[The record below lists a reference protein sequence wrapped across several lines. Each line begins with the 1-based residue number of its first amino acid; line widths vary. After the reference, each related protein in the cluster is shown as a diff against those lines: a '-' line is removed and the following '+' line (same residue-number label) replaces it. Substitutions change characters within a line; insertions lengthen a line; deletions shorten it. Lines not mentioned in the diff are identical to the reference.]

1 MAEKTDIYFDRVL
14 PRWDWLPEELAEQIS
29 GKEDILT
36 GIRLRADRPAQLVF
50 TSGDRLVNV
59 VGRREFM
66 KMLSKMLG
74 HSLYA
79 RQDELSK
86 GYFTLNDGSRV
97 GVAGKFSKQGIR
109 SIEDI
114 SGVNIR
120 IAHEIKGCA
129 ASVMNSLNDSRGAVI
144 ISPPGMGKTTLLR
157 DIARQ
162 LSVSGVCVCV
172 IDERDELAACRNGI
186 PLFDLGPRTDVISG
200 LAKSEAILQAVRAC
214 APDVIIA
221 DEIGEAEDA
230 AAIYDA
236 LRCGV
241 RFIVSA
247 HGDSL
252 DKRFM
257 RPVAAEII
265 DAAGVGILLGPAVGM
280 VRQIMRFDRGEVDA

>member
-86 GYFTLNDGSRV
+86 GYFTLNVGSRV

-114 SGVNIR
+114 GGVNIR

>member
-114 SGVNIR
+114 GGVNIR

-157 DIARQ
+157 DIAQQ

>member
-114 SGVNIR
+114 GGVNIR

-162 LSVSGVCVCV
+162 LSVSGISVCV